1 MDAPSLDDLRAQ
13 IDGIDE
19 AVHDLLMRRAELVG
33 RIAAAKGGN
42 GGLAL
47 RPGREAQ
54 VLRRLLA
61 RHEGK
66 FPKPAL
72 MRLWR
77 EIMGAFTFLQGPVRV
92 AVCRP
97 VDQAGFWDL
106 ARDHFGA
113 QIPFQAHETAAQV
126 IAAMR
131 LDPNVIGV
139 VPAPVQDEP
148 APWWIRLTSGEAT
161 TPNIVQRLPFVAMP
175 NSRGRDLDSFVLA
188 RIDAEASG
196 EDRALLAIESPV
208 EISRS
213 RLIGAITKAGFPSP
227 TSVIDVEQS
236 GTWWDLVEVPTF
248 VADQD
253 PRLPALRTA
262 LGVENARVVSLGAWA
277 VPPKI

>member
-13 IDGIDE
+13 IDGIDDGL
-19 AVHDLLMRRAELVG
+19 HDLLMRRAELVG

-61 RHEGK
+61 RHAGK

-72 MRLWR
+72 VRLWR

-97 VDQAGFWDL
+97 ADRPGYWDL

-161 TPNIVQRLPFVAMP
+161 TPNILQRLPFVAMP
-175 NSRGRDLDSFVLA
+175 NSRGRDLDAFILA
-188 RIDAEASG
+188 RLDAEASG
-196 EDRALLAIESPV
+196 DDRALFAVELPV
-208 EISRS
+208 EISRG
-213 RLIGAITKAGFPSP
+213 RLIGAVTKAGLPSP

-253 PRLPALRTA
+253 PRLPALRSA
-262 LGVENARVVSLGAWA
+262 LGVERARVVALGAWA

>member
-19 AVHDLLMRRAELVG
+19 DLHDLLMRRAELVG
-33 RIAAAKGGN
+33 RIATAKGGN

-61 RHEGK
+61 RHEGQ
-66 FPKPAL
+66 FPRPAL
-72 MRLWR
+72 VRLWR

-139 VPAPVQDEP
+139 VPAPVQDE
-148 APWWIRLTSGEAT
+148 ASPWWIRLTSGEAT

-188 RIDAEASG
+188 RIDAEA
-196 EDRALLAIESPV
+196 
-208 EISRS
+208 
-213 RLIGAITKAGFPSP
+213 
-227 TSVIDVEQS
+227 
-236 GTWWDLVEVPTF
+236 
-248 VADQD
+248 
-253 PRLPALRTA
+253 
-262 LGVENARVVSLGAWA
+262 
-277 VPPKI
+277 

>member
-19 AVHDLLMRRAELVG
+19 SLHDLLMRRAELVG
-33 RIAAAKGGN
+33 RIAAAKGG
-42 GGLAL
+42 GGKLAL

-54 VLRRLLA
+54 VIRRLLG
-61 RHEGK
+61 RHEGT
-66 FPKPAL
+66 FPKPAIV
-72 MRLWR
+72 RLWR
-77 EIMGAFTFLQGPVRV
+77 EIMGAFTFLQCPVRV

-97 VDQAGFWDL
+97 ADQPGYWDL

-131 LDPNVIGV
+131 LDPNVLGV
-139 VPAPVQDEP
+139 VPAPVQDERS
-148 APWWIRLTSGEAT
+148 PWWPRLVGGEAT
-161 TPNIVQRLPFVAMP
+161 TPNIVQRLPFIAMP
-175 NSRGRDLDSFVLA
+175 NSRGRDLDAFVLA
-188 RIDAEASG
+188 RLDAEASG
-196 EDRALLAIESPV
+196 EDRSALAIEAPV

-213 RLIGAITKAGFPSP
+213 RLIGAVTKAGFPQP
-227 TSVIDVEQS
+227 TSVIDVEQG

-248 VADQD
+248 VADSD
-253 PRLPALRTA
+253 PRLPALCTA
-262 LGVENARVVSLGAWA
+262 LGVDARVVALGTWA

>member
-19 AVHDLLMRRAELVG
+19 ALHDLLMRRAELVG

-61 RHEGK
+61 RHEGQ
-66 FPKPAL
+66 FPRPAL
-72 MRLWR
+72 VRLWR

-97 VDQAGFWDL
+97 ADQAGFWDL

-175 NSRGRDLDSFVLA
+175 NSRGRDLDSYVLA

-196 EDRALLAIESPV
+196 EDHALLAIESPV

-213 RLIGAITKAGFPSP
+213 RLIGAVIKAGFHSP
-227 TSVIDVEQS
+227 TSVIDVEHS

-262 LGVENARVVSLGAWA
+262 LGVEHARVVALGAWA